1 MSDLQQ
7 LFRSPVLDIICFL
20 TLNGNLKK
28 KKIIF
33 ASNEV
38 LEEHRATSLGQRQ
51 QMLERSKQCEKMQK
65 RKFSVS

>member
-20 TLNGNLKK
+20 TLNGNLK